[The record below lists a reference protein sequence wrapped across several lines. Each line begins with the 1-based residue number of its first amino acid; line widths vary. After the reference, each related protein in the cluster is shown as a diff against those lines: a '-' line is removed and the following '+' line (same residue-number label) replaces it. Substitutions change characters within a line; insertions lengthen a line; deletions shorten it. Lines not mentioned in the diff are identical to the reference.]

1 MLCRNTPCGT
11 TLNEEKTCS
20 KVIKINHFL
29 LYVKFKKK
37 TEFITS
43 YFFQYVCISS
53 AW

>member
-20 KVIKINHFL
+20 KVNKINHFL
-29 LYVKFKKK
+29 LYVKFKKNGIYTK
-37 TEFITS
+37 F
-43 YFFQYVCISS
+43 FFQYVCGSS